1 MAGFRWCKGSDEDNV
16 TPKTGIPALGTLPL
30 QSLEGMAR
38 LPVTSTVA
46 FLSFLSQAL
55 LHYLLPLYF
64 SAKGLPRAAWETWS
78 FYEIIA
84 WLFTPPLAGILA
96 ARVGEKR
103 TWAVGLAGYA
113 SVGICVWQLPSNS
126 PWTEPILS
134 AAGLLW
140 GIASAMIWVGG
151 ISLVQNVPERRR
163 GLSNVLMMTA
173 LGGGS
178 IAGPIAGRVLVQWQ
192 SGISSFGSSH
202 FDFAFAAFVVAARR
216 QRGTRWRKQFGSES
230 RK

>member
-1 MAGFRWCKGSDEDNV
+1 MAGFRWCKSSDEDDV

-84 WLFTPPLAGILA
+84 WLLH
-96 ARVGEKR
+96 R
-103 TWAVGLAGYA
+103 
-113 SVGICVWQLPSNS
+113 
-126 PWTEPILS
+126 PWPGFWLR
-134 AAGLLW
+134 
-140 GIASAMIWVGG
+140 ASARGG
-151 ISLVQNVPERRR
+151 P
-163 GLSNVLMMTA
+163 
-173 LGGGS
+173 
-178 IAGPIAGRVLVQWQ
+178 GP
-192 SGISSFGSSH
+192 
-202 FDFAFAAFVVAARR
+202 
-216 QRGTRWRKQFGSES
+216 
-230 RK
+230 